1 MTVSV
6 KLPAEFKNIYVNIFK
21 LNPEES
27 TIKLVINELHKRL
40 AEYNLMDKMLQGR
53 YKMDFDEFKDKRVVE
68 KLGYSFN
75 VEEDYCDWELSSDGI
90 KTITAELRKLGKY
103 S

>member
-1 MTVSV
+1 MTVHV
-6 KLPAEFKNIYVNIFK
+6 KLPAEFKNIYINIFR

-40 AEYNLMDKMLQGR
+40 AEYKLMDKMFQER
-53 YKMDFDEFKDKRVVE
+53 YEMDFEEFKRRRVVE
-68 KLGYSFN
+68 ESGYSFN

-90 KTITAELRKLGKY
+90 ETITAELSKLAKY

>member
-6 KLPAEFKNIYVNIFK
+6 KLPAEFNNIYTNIFK

-40 AEYNLMDKMLQGR
+40 AEFKLMDKMLQGR
-53 YKMDFDEFKDKRVVE
+53 YKMDFEEFKRRGIVKE
-68 KLGYSFN
+68 SGYSFN

-90 KTITAELRKLGKY
+90 KTITVELGKLGKY

>member
-6 KLPAEFKNIYVNIFK
+6 KLPAEFKNIYINIFR

-40 AEYNLMDKMLQGR
+40 AEYKLMDKMFKER
-53 YKMDFDEFKDKRVVE
+53 YEMDFEEFKRRRVVE
-68 KLGYSFN
+68 ELDYSFN